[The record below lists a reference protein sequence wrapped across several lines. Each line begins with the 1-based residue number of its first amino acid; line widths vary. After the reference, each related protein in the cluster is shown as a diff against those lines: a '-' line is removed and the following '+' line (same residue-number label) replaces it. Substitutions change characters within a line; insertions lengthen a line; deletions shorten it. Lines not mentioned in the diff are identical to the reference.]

1 MSLRIIKPGMSTTL
15 QDAGRR
21 GFQAAGVPVSG
32 AMDIDSMRLANL
44 LCGNNPREAVLETT
58 LHGAEW
64 LMEEEQLMACT
75 GSGSA
80 LFINNQP
87 APFYKAIRVKASSL
101 ISLKPT
107 PYGCRTYLAV
117 AGGFKAKTEL
127 NSKSTYLPAAIGGFK
142 GRAIKSGDLIE
153 WNRNRTELSL
163 HIINSLDF
171 YNTDFVAANWGV
183 NDGNLKGI
191 KDNHV
196 RIMKGPEWDW
206 FPAGESEKVFI
217 ESVSISNQSNRI
229 GYRLNSHLFTV
240 SPKRELISTAV
251 SAGTIQI
258 THEGALIMLMAD
270 AQTTGGYPR
279 LAQVAAVDLP
289 LCAQLRPGSSFHFRE
304 ISMDSAEELY
314 LEKEKW
320 FRQVQASVLLKFQ
333 A

>member
-15 QDAGRR
+15 QDTGRR

-32 AMDIDSMRLANL
+32 AMDMDSMRLANL
-44 LCGNNPREAVLETT
+44 LCGNNPGEAVLETT

-64 LMEEEQLMACT
+64 LMEEEQLIACT
-75 GSGSA
+75 GSGSV

-87 APFYKAIRVKASSL
+87 APFYKPIWVKASSL

-127 NSKSTYLPAAIGGFK
+127 NSKSTYLPAAIGGFN

-153 WNRNRTELSL
+153 WNKKRTELSL
-163 HIINSLDF
+163 RIIDSLHF
-171 YNTDFVAANWGV
+171 YNRDFVTAQWGI
-183 NDGNLKGI
+183 DDRKIKGNEEK
-191 KDNHV
+191 HV
-196 RIMKGPEWDW
+196 RIIKGPEWDW
-206 FPAGESEKVFI
+206 FPVGVRDSIFI

-251 SAGTIQI
+251 SAGTIQV

-289 LCAQLRPGSSFHFRE
+289 LCAQLRPGSRFHFRE
-304 ISMDSAEELY
+304 ISMDKAEELY

-320 FRQVQASVLLKFQ
+320 FRQVRTSVLLKFQ